1 MEYWMTLPSYELMM
15 VRTYPGPLEP
25 LLAYEPTVDPMYYER
40 TDLRARRGKGPLT
53 IVVPKDGDLE

>member
-15 VRTYPGPLEP
+15 VKTYPGPMEHFP
-25 LLAYEPTVDPMYYER
+25 VYVPTVDPMYYNR
-40 TDLRARRGKGPLT
+40 VGLRARRGHAPLT